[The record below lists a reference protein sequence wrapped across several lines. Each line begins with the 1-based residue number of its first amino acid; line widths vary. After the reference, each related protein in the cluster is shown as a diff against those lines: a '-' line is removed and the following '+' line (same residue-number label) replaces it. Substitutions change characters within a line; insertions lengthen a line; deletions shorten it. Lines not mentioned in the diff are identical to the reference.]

1 MNCVNMYNSICHKL
15 ITYYRQIYIILYF
28 VLQKSI
34 IRSYFS
40 IVKHSIFLVFNHLC
54 CFVEA
59 LSLMNAKYFYLNLV
73 TQVCIIHVAY
83 TNVTISNQQYFH
95 FTFIQDDY
103 VLVTRIIS
111 CPDWPPADMPEFKA
125 FDLVERVK
133 ELQAQKDGGPII
145 VVDR

>member
-15 ITYYRQIYIILYF
+15 ITYQADLHHSVLCITEEHYKILF
-28 VLQKSI
+28 
-34 IRSYFS
+34 FN

-59 LSLMNAKYFYLNLV
+59 LSLMNAKYFYLNLG
-73 TQVCIIHVAY
+73 TQICIIHVAY